1 MPASIDFWFDPISPF
16 AWLASR
22 DLARID
28 ATGATL
34 VFRPVLFAGLL
45 NAHGTVGP
53 AEVPAKRE
61 QTFRDVLRSAD
72 RLGLPLAGP
81 PTHPFNP
88 LRALRM
94 CIALDDAAA
103 RRAFGQALLDGAW
116 ARGLDLES
124 DEVLRGLAA
133 DCGLD
138 GGALLAAATTPAV
151 KQWLVDAT
159 QAAVAAGIFGVPS
172 FVLDGE
178 IFWGS
183 DRIDALLW
191 RLAGH
196 RTDEAR
202 LARMLARPASAARRG

>member
-1 MPASIDFWFDPISPF
+1 MPILIDFWFDPISPF

-22 DLARID
+22 QLPRVD
-28 ATGATL
+28 AAGVAI

-61 QTFRDVLRSAD
+61 QTFRDVLRTAQ
-72 RLGLPLAGP
+72 RLGLPLKGP
-81 PTHPFNP
+81 PAHPFNP

-94 CIALDDAAA
+94 CCALDDDAA
-103 RRAFGQALLDGAW
+103 RRAFGQALMDGAW
-116 ARGLDLES
+116 ARGLDLEHE
-124 DEVLRGLAA
+124 EVLRALAA

-138 GGALLAAATTPAV
+138 GAALLAQAATPAI
-151 KQWLVDAT
+151 KQRLADAT

-172 FVLDGE
+172 FVLEGE

-183 DRIDALLW
+183 DRVDALLW

-202 LARMLARPASAARRG
+202 LARLLARPASAVRRG